1 MVSVPTPTL
10 TLSSSLMASPLPCL
24 YLLVVFA
31 WRAFTRGFQPGDEV
45 LNNSDTRNLPRQ
57 NDDAWLK
64 QKVHKCSFGEGK
76 RSALKLRDPLASYFA
91 GKSFVRPPSSFPSSQ
106 PAQVPLFGVGLL
118 YSFTLTF
125 SYPPPLPLSS
135 SLPLSLPVLNQ
146 RWTSIFTEILVA
158 SYARCRPQKQN
169 PG

>member
-1 MVSVPTPTL
+1 MVSVPTPTPHSL
-10 TLSSSLMASPLPCL
+10 LLSYGFPSLPCL

-106 PAQVPLFGVGLL
+106 PAQVLLFGVGLL

-125 SYPPPLPLSS
+125 SYPPLY
-135 SLPLSLPVLNQ
+135 LSLLPSLLACL
-146 RWTSIFTEILVA
+146 S
-158 SYARCRPQKQN
+158 
-169 PG
+169 